1 MILTIELPDE
11 TIVKHE
17 VLETT
22 TLKEIA
28 SLVNVSNPVFFCY
41 RWRDELGTLMSM
53 TPSDQPISYFNTD
66 SIALLDR
73 NRIKEKDVPRY
84 YNAIT
89 KGY

>member
-1 MILTIELPDE
+1 MLLTIELPDE

-17 VLETT
+17 VLDTM

-28 SLVNVSNPVFFCY
+28 ELVHVRDPVFFCY

-53 TPSDQPISYFNTD
+53 TSSDQPISYFNTN
-66 SIALLDR
+66 SIALIDR
-73 NRIKEKDVPRY
+73 NHIKEKDVPRY
-84 YNAIT
+84 YNALK

>member
-22 TLKEIA
+22 TLREIA

>member
-22 TLKEIA
+22 TLNEIA
-28 SLVNVSNPVFFCY
+28 RLVNVPNPVFFCY
-41 RWRDELGTLMSM
+41 RWKDELGTLMSM
-53 TPSDQPISYFNTD
+53 SPSDQPISYFNTD

-73 NRIKEKDVPRY
+73 NSIKEKDVPRY
-84 YNAIT
+84 YNALK